1 MRVEVSPLAKVKQ
14 LTVALE
20 NQPGRLAT
28 VAKVLADAKINI
40 VAILG
45 STAGAQGS
53 AQFVVDNIIKAK
65 KALSAAQFAYT
76 EGTLEQV
83 ELPNKPGALADLT
96 AKLAKKGAN
105 IDAVYG
111 TVPKGAKKS
120 VLFFATSKQG
130 KE

>member
-1 MRVEVSPLAKVKQ
+1 MAGHKLACGRCR
-14 LTVALE
+14 TGIPAAL
-20 NQPGRLAT
+20 LA
-28 VAKVLADAKINI
+28 VDGEFG
-40 VAILG
+40 AILG
-45 STAGAQGS
+45 GTAGAQGS

-65 KALSAAQFAYT
+65 KALSAAQFACA

-120 VLFFATSKQG
+120 VLFFATSKQAEG
-130 KE
+130 